1 MDNQIQES
9 FCELTHLTR
18 LDLSKNRLQDL
29 PEYFGNLRSLKQL
42 DLYSNELEHLPVTFG
57 QLKNLKFLDLKNNPL
72 SAAIQKAAGPCITS
86 SDCQQCA
93 KKVVALYQSMQ
104 SQLERERQKRAIEEE
119 KVKAAVRAAE
129 EAERERIRV
138 EKRAA
143 KERRREEANAVR

>member
-1 MDNQIQES
+1 M
-9 FCELTHLTR
+9 R

-42 DLYSNELEHLPVTFG
+42 DLYSNELERLPVTFG

-93 KKVVALYQSMQ
+93 KKVV
-104 SQLERERQKRAIEEE
+104 I
-119 KVKAAVRAAE
+119 VKLGF
-129 EAERERIRV
+129 
-138 EKRAA
+138 
-143 KERRREEANAVR
+143 